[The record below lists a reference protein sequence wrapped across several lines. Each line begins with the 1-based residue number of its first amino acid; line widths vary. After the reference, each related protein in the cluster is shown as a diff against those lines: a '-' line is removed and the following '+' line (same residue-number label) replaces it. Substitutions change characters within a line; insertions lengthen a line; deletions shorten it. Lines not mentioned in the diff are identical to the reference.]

1 MKASRIL
8 VLGATGQLGLHVLK
22 HAPAG
27 VHIDA
32 PPRAVLDVEESAAL
46 EAYIQALNPHFIINA
61 AAYTAVDDCERQPAK
76 AHAINTVAAA
86 TVAKCAQQCGAKL
99 LHVSTDYVFD
109 GKASRAYT
117 PQDLCAPI
125 NEYGRSKYAGEQA
138 VLQHNPSA
146 LVVRTAWLYSESGR
160 NFLTR
165 IVAAAQQNRPLTV
178 VDDQLGSPTY
188 AGDLAVAIW
197 QLLQKQ
203 VAGGI
208 YHYAGDSAVS
218 WHDFAQRIVDT
229 ASLLS
234 DRIAPRRI
242 TRQSTASL
250 TLPAARPAYSVL
262 ESSSVTRLGVAPSC
276 LIEGINASLKA
287 LFKTGV

>member
-32 PPRAVLDVEESAAL
+32 PPRAVLNMEDATAL
-46 EAYIQALNPHFIINA
+46 TSYIQTLSPNVIINA
-61 AAYTAVDDCERQPAK
+61 AAYTAVDECERQPTK
-76 AHAINTVAAA
+76 AHAVNAVAAGI
-86 TVAKCAQQCGAKL
+86 VAQCAKQCDAKL
-99 LHVSTDYVFD
+99 IHVSTDYVFD

-125 NEYGRSKYAGEQA
+125 NEYGRSKYAGELA
-138 VLQHNPSA
+138 VLQHDPSA

-165 IVAAAQQNRPLTV
+165 IAAAAQQNTPLTV

-208 YHYAGDSAVS
+208 YHYAGNSAVS

-276 LIEGINASLKA
+276 LTEGINASLKA